1 MTMNADK
8 TKFKKVSVDELKVG
22 MFIVNLGRSWISHP
36 FFRNQLKID
45 SPKKIGKLKK
55 YGIQE
60 VYIDPER
67 GLDVPSAKVEGE
79 APIPLEGEGSNS
91 GSKLSN
97 QRAEELKASPH
108 EAPPPSSQAVENYS
122 KKVMELVPAFE
133 VAPSHPYKGEP
144 VSEPEVDVSFER
156 LEKSDSVAFWE
167 EKIGQVGESL
177 FSPESPLRI
186 PFDDEVSFIK
196 EIHAARKV
204 KAEAQTVVRYVINEV
219 RMGKSIEGDRVRRA
233 VNSMVDSVLRN
244 HEALASLARIRS
256 YDEYIFVHSLDVCIL
271 SLSMARHLNLS
282 REDMVEIGIG
292 ALLHDVGKM
301 RIDPLILE
309 KPDTLNEKES
319 VEVRKHPVYS
329 LEIMEESK
337 GIPEPSKQL
346 ALQHHER
353 YNGNGYP
360 FGLKGEA
367 ISLGGQIAGIID
379 FYDAVTTDRPFQKAI
394 QPHEAIRK
402 LYEEVPLEFNRLMVE
417 RFIQCIGI
425 YPFGTFVLLNTE
437 EMGIV
442 CGVKPEMLL
451 RPNVLV
457 IYQNFKTPYPQPFL
471 ADLNEKAGQSSFYK
485 RSIIMPLEPEKWKLP
500 IDDFLGKFKRTLRE
514 KGPSA

>member
-1 MTMNADK
+1 MTMNTDQEK
-8 TKFKKVSVDELKVG
+8 LKKINVDELKVG

-36 FFRNQLKID
+36 FLRNQLKID
-45 SPKKIGKLKK
+45 SPKKIEKLKK
-55 YGIQE
+55 YGISE
-60 VYIDPER
+60 VYIDPQR
-67 GLDVPSAKVEGE
+67 GLDVPSPKVEGE
-79 APIPLEGEGSNS
+79 GSIHSEGEESNPRPEF
-91 GSKLSN
+91 SN
-97 QRAEELKASPH
+97 KGPEELKALPFDAPSPPSPAVETLSKKGTELVPSF
-108 EAPPPSSQAVENYS
+108 EAPPSNPYNSGAV
-122 KKVMELVPAFE
+122 A
-133 VAPSHPYKGEP
+133 EP
-144 VSEPEVDVSFER
+144 NSDGPFER

-167 EKIGQVGESL
+167 ENIGKVEESL
-177 FSPESPLRI
+177 LSPESSLRI
-186 PFDDEVSFIK
+186 PFDDEIPFIK

-204 KAEAQTVVRYVINEV
+204 KVEAETVVRNVIKEV
-219 RMGKSIEGDRVRRA
+219 RMGKSIEGDRVKRA

-244 HEALASLARIRS
+244 HDALASLARMKS

-271 SLSMARHLNLS
+271 SLSMARHLNLP
-282 REDMVEIGIG
+282 REEMVEIGIG

-301 RIDPLILE
+301 KIDPHILK
-309 KPDTLNEKES
+309 KPDTLSEKEW
-319 VEVRKHPVYS
+319 VEVRKHPVYG

-337 GIPEPSKQL
+337 GIPEQSKQL

-379 FYDAVTTDRPFQKAI
+379 FYDAVTTDRPFQKAV

-402 LYEEVPLEFNRLMVE
+402 IYETGPGEFNRLMVE

-425 YPFGTFVLLNTE
+425 YPFGTFVLLDTE

-457 IYQNFKTPYPQPFL
+457 IYKNSKTPYPQPFL
-471 ADLNEKAGQSSFYK
+471 ADLTEKADQSSWYK

-500 IDDFLGKFKRTLRE
+500 IDDYLGELKRTLQE
-514 KGPSA
+514 KGPAA

>member
-8 TKFKKVSVDELKVG
+8 TKLKKISVDELKVG

-60 VYIDPER
+60 VYIDPQQ
-67 GLDVPSAKVEGE
+67 GLDVPPTKVEGE
-79 APIPLEGEGSNS
+79 GTIPSGGEGSNP
-91 GSKLSN
+91 GPKLPN
-97 QRAEELKASPH
+97 KIGEEMKASTS
-108 EAPPPSSQAVENYS
+108 EAPSPPSQPVETYS
-122 KKVMELVPAFE
+122 KKVTELVPTLEA
-133 VAPSHPYKGEP
+133 APSHPYGGGE
-144 VSEPEVDVSFER
+144 VGETEADVPFER

-167 EKIGQVGESL
+167 ENIGQLGESL
-177 FSPESPLRI
+177 LSQQSPLRI
-186 PFDDEVSFIK
+186 PFDDETPFIR

-204 KAEAQTVVRYVINEV
+204 KAEAQTVVRNVINEV
-219 RMGKSIEGDRVRRA
+219 RMGKSVESDRVKRA

-244 HEALASLARIRS
+244 HEALTSLSRMKS

-271 SLSMARHLNLS
+271 SLSMARHLNLP
-282 REDMVEIGIG
+282 REEMVEIGIG
-292 ALLHDVGKM
+292 ALLHDVGKV
-301 RIDPLILE
+301 RIDPHILN
-309 KPDTLNEKES
+309 KPDTLSEKEW
-319 VEVRKHPVYS
+319 VEVRKHPVYG

-337 GIPEPSKQL
+337 GIPEQSKQL
-346 ALQHHER
+346 VLQHHER
-353 YNGNGYP
+353 YSGNGYP

-379 FYDAVTTDRPFQKAI
+379 FYDAVTTDRPFQKAV
-394 QPHEAIRK
+394 QPHEAIRR
-402 LYEEVPLEFNRLMVE
+402 LYEMGPGEFNRLMVE

-425 YPFGTFVLLNTE
+425 YPYGTFVLLDTE

-457 IYQNFKTPYPQPFL
+457 IYQNSRTPYPQPFL
-471 ADLNEKAGQSSFYK
+471 ADLNEKADQSSWYK

-500 IDDFLGKFKRTLRE
+500 VDDYLGEFKRTLRE
-514 KGPSA
+514 RGPSV

>member
-1 MTMNADK
+1 MTLIADK
-8 TKFKKVSVDELKVG
+8 TKLKKISVDELQVG

-36 FFRNQLKID
+36 FFRNQLAID

-67 GLDVPSAKVEGE
+67 GLDVPSAKVEGNG
-79 APIPLEGEGSNS
+79 LVHSEGGESNPPPE
-91 GSKLSN
+91 LSN
-97 QRAEELKASPH
+97 KKPEELKTLSLD
-108 EAPPPSSQAVENYS
+108 APSPSSQAVETLS
-122 KKVMELVPAFE
+122 RKVPEIVPTFE
-133 VAPSHPYKGEP
+133 AAPSTPNMAGAIGQPETDLP
-144 VSEPEVDVSFER
+144 VER

-186 PFDDEVSFIK
+186 PFDDEIPFIK
-196 EIHAARKV
+196 EIHVARKV
-204 KAEAQTVVRYVINEV
+204 KAEAQTVVRNVINEV

-271 SLSMARHLNLS
+271 SLSMARHLNLP

-292 ALLHDVGKM
+292 GLLHDVGKM
-301 RIDPLILE
+301 RIDPHILK
-309 KPDTLNEKES
+309 KPDTLSEKEW

-379 FYDAVTTDRPFQKAI
+379 FYDAVTTDRPFQKAV

-402 LYEEVPLEFNRLMVE
+402 LYEEGPVEFNRLMVE

-425 YPFGTFVLLNTE
+425 YPFGTFVLLDTE

-457 IYQNFKTPYPQPFL
+457 IYQNSKTPYPQPFL
-471 ADLNEKAGQSSFYK
+471 ADLNEKADQSSWYK

-500 IDDFLGKFKRTLRE
+500 VDDYLGEFKRTLRE
-514 KGPSA
+514 KGPSV

>member
-8 TKFKKVSVDELKVG
+8 TKLKKISVDELKVG

-60 VYIDPER
+60 VYIDPQQ
-67 GLDVPSAKVEGE
+67 GLDVPPTQVEGGGAIPSECGGSSPGPKLPDKRPDEMKALTSE
-79 APIPLEGEGSNS
+79 APSSPP
-91 GSKLSN
+91 
-97 QRAEELKASPH
+97 QPAEA
-108 EAPPPSSQAVENYS
+108 YS
-122 KKVMELVPAFE
+122 KKGTELVPIIEA
-133 VAPSHPYKGEP
+133 APSHPYEGRE
-144 VSEPEVDVSFER
+144 VDEPEADVPFGR
-156 LEKSDSVAFWE
+156 VEKSDSVAFWE
-167 EKIGQVGESL
+167 EKVGQLGESL

-186 PFDDEVSFIK
+186 PFDDEIPFIK

-204 KAEAQTVVRYVINEV
+204 KAEAQTVVRNVINEV

-271 SLSMARHLNLS
+271 SLSMARHLNLP

-301 RIDPLILE
+301 RIDPGILK
-309 KPDTLNEKES
+309 KPDTLSEKEW

-337 GIPEPSKQL
+337 GIPEPSKQM

-353 YNGNGYP
+353 YSGNGYP

-379 FYDAVTTDRPFQKAI
+379 FYDAVTTDRPFQKAV

-402 LYEEVPLEFNRLMVE
+402 LYEEGPVEFNRLMVE

-425 YPFGTFVLLNTE
+425 YPFGTFVLLDTE

-457 IYQNFKTPYPQPFL
+457 IYQNSKTPYPQPFL
-471 ADLNEKAGQSSFYK
+471 ADLNEKADQSSWYK

-500 IDDFLGKFKRTLRE
+500 VDDYLGEFKRTFRE
-514 KGPSA
+514 KRPSV

>member
-1 MTMNADK
+1 MNTDK
-8 TKFKKVSVDELKVG
+8 AKLKKISVDELKVG

-36 FFRNQLKID
+36 FFRNQLKVD
-45 SPKKIGKLKK
+45 SPKKIEKLKK
-55 YGIQE
+55 YGISE
-60 VYIDPER
+60 VYIDPQQ
-67 GLDVPSAKVEGE
+67 GLDVPSPKVEGE
-79 APIPLEGEGSNS
+79 GPIHSEGEESNPRPE
-91 GSKLSN
+91 LSN
-97 QRAEELKASPH
+97 KGQEEPKALSFDAPSPPSPAVETLSKKGTELVPPF
-108 EAPPPSSQAVENYS
+108 EAPPPNPYNGGAVAEASSDGPFQ
-122 KKVMELVPAFE
+122 K
-133 VAPSHPYKGEP
+133 
-144 VSEPEVDVSFER
+144 
-156 LEKSDSVAFWE
+156 LEKSDSVVFWE
-167 EKIGQVGESL
+167 ENIGKVEESL
-177 FSPESPLRI
+177 LSPESSLRI
-186 PFDDEVSFIK
+186 AFDDEIPFIK
-196 EIHAARKV
+196 EIHTARKV
-204 KAEAQTVVRYVINEV
+204 KVEAETVVRNVIKEV
-219 RMGKSIEGDRVRRA
+219 RMGKSIEGDRVKRA

-244 HEALASLARIRS
+244 HDALASLARMKS

-271 SLSMARHLNLS
+271 SLSMARHLNLP
-282 REDMVEIGIG
+282 REEMVEIGIG

-301 RIDPLILE
+301 KIDPHILK
-309 KPDTLNEKES
+309 KPDTLSEKEW
-319 VEVRKHPVYS
+319 VEVRKHPVYG

-337 GIPEPSKQL
+337 EIPEQSKQL

-379 FYDAVTTDRPFQKAI
+379 FYDAVTTDRPFQKAV

-402 LYEEVPLEFNRLMVE
+402 IYETGPGEFNRLMVE

-425 YPFGTFVLLNTE
+425 YPFGTFVLLDTE

-457 IYQNFKTPYPQPFL
+457 IYKNSKTPYPQPFL
-471 ADLNEKAGQSSFYK
+471 ADLTEKADQSSWYK

-500 IDDFLGKFKRTLRE
+500 IDDYLGEFKRTLQE
-514 KGPSA
+514 KGPAA